1 MANKQDYY
9 TVLAVEKNAS
19 EADIKKAYRR
29 LAHQFHPDKNQGN
42 KESEERFKEISEA
55 YEVLSDPQKR
65 KDYDLYG
72 HRMGGQGF
80 EGFRDFGDVFGDI
93 FGDFFGFSRRGGQRP
108 EQGADLRYNLGI
120 TFEEAV
126 FGYET
131 KVKVPRMENCL
142 DCNGKGTEFGVEPT
156 VCPNCKGSGQVRFQQ
171 GFFTISRTCSKCH
184 GEGRIITNP
193 CPKCRGAK
201 KIKKER
207 ILSIK
212 VPPGVEDGMRLK
224 LSNEGESGNYG
235 GPPGD
240 LYVVITVKEHPVFT
254 RDRDDIYCEIPIGLA
269 QAALGTMIDVPTLVG
284 KTELKIPAGTQS
296 GASFRLKG
304 KGVASIRGYGI
315 GDQIVKINVQ
325 IPDKLNAK
333 QRELLEEYARISNEE
348 IVSDKGFLKK
358 VKEAMKR

>member
-1 MANKQDYY
+1 MATKQDYY
-9 TVLAVEKNAS
+9 TILGVDKNAS
-19 EADIKKAYRR
+19 EADIKKAYRK
-29 LAHQFHPDKNQGN
+29 LAHQFHPDKNQGK
-42 KESEERFKEISEA
+42 KESEEKFKEISEA
-55 YEVLSDPQKR
+55 YEVLSDPPKR
-65 KDYDLYG
+65 RDYDLYG
-72 HRMGGQGF
+72 HRMGGPGF

-93 FGDFFGFSRRGGQRP
+93 FGDFFGFSKRGGQRP
-108 EQGADLRYNLGI
+108 EQGADLRYNLDI

-131 KVKVPRMENCL
+131 RVKVPRMETCL

-156 VCPNCKGSGQVRFQQ
+156 VCPNCKGSGQLRFQQ
-171 GFFTISRTCSKCH
+171 GFFTISRTCSRCH

-207 ILSIK
+207 TLSIK

-240 LYVVITVKEHPVFT
+240 LYVVITVKEHSIFT
-254 RDRDDIYCEIPIGLA
+254 RNRDDIYCEIPIGLA

-284 KTELKIPAGTQS
+284 KTELKIPSGTQS
-296 GASFRLKG
+296 GATFRLKG

-315 GDQIVKINVQ
+315 GDQVIKINVQ
-325 IPDKLNAK
+325 IPNKLSAK
-333 QRELLEEYARISNEE
+333 QKELLEEYARISGED
-348 IVSDKGFLKK
+348 IVSEKGFLKK
-358 VKEAMKR
+358 VKDAIKG

>member
-9 TVLAVEKNAS
+9 TVLGVEKNAS

-55 YEVLSDPQKR
+55 YEVLSDLQKR

-72 HRMGGQGF
+72 HRMGGQGS
-80 EGFRDFGDVFGDI
+80 EGFRDFGDVFSDI

-108 EQGADLRYNLGI
+108 EQGADLRYNLDI

-131 KVKVPRMENCL
+131 KVKVPRMETCL
-142 DCNGKGTEFGVEPT
+142 DCKGKGAEFGAEPT

-240 LYVVITVKEHPVFT
+240 LYVGITVKEHPVFT

-284 KTELKIPAGTQS
+284 KTELKIPSGTQS
-296 GASFRLKG
+296 GAAFRLKG

-348 IVSDKGFLKK
+348 IISDKGFLKK

>member
-1 MANKQDYY
+1 MATKQDYY
-9 TVLAVEKNAS
+9 TILGIDRNAS
-19 EADIKKAYRR
+19 EADIKKAYRK
-29 LAHQFHPDKNQGN
+29 LAMDHHPDRNQNN
-42 KESEERFKEISEA
+42 KAAEERFKEISEA
-55 YEVLSDPQKR
+55 YEVLSDPEKR
-65 KDYDLYG
+65 RDYDLYG
-72 HRMGGQGF
+72 HRMGQTGF

-93 FGDFFGFSRRGGQRP
+93 FGDFFGFNRRGGPRP
-108 EQGADLRYNLGI
+108 EQGADLRYNLDI
-120 TFEEAV
+120 AFEEAV

-131 KVKVPRMENCL
+131 KIRAPRMETCL

-171 GFFTISRTCSKCH
+171 GFFTISRTCSRCH
-184 GEGRIITNP
+184 GEGRVITNP

-207 ILSIK
+207 TLSIK

-240 LYVVITVKEHPVFT
+240 LYVVITVKEHPIFT

-284 KTELKIPAGTQS
+284 NTELKIPAGTQS
-296 GASFRLKG
+296 GATFRLKG
-304 KGVASIRGYGI
+304 KGVASVRGYGI
-315 GDQIVKINVQ
+315 GDQIIRINVQ
-325 IPDKLNAK
+325 IPSKLSAK
-333 QRELLEEYARISNEE
+333 QKELLEEYARISNEE
-348 IVSDKGFLKK
+348 IVSEKGFLKK

>member
-9 TVLAVEKNAS
+9 TVLGVEKNAS
-19 EADIKKAYRR
+19 EADVKKAYRR

-55 YEVLSDPQKR
+55 YEVLSDLRKR

-72 HRMGGQGF
+72 HRMGGQGS
-80 EGFRDFGDVFGDI
+80 EGFRDFGDVFSDI

-108 EQGADLRYNLGI
+108 EQGADLRYNLDI

-131 KVKVPRMENCL
+131 KVKVPRMETCL
-142 DCNGKGTEFGVEPT
+142 DCNGKGVEFGAEPT

-269 QAALGTMIDVPTLVG
+269 QASLGTMIDVPTLVG

-296 GASFRLKG
+296 GAAFRLKG

-348 IVSDKGFLKK
+348 IISDKGFLKK